1 MRREYV
7 DITWSDIMTA
17 LLTLGLTTFLL
28 FV

>member
-17 LLTLGLTTFLL
+17 LLTLGITTFLL